1 MEEEKLE
8 IDLVVKKGN
17 YQRLGVTKEEDGIN
31 FAVAVA
37 GSHEV
42 KLVLYKK
49 GSPHIAQEIPFPKEH
64 LIGDILAI
72 KVCGLRW
79 SEYEYNYWSDGQ
91 IFQDPYARLI
101 VGREHFGEAVSLEDG
116 DTIRCGFAFETYDWM
131 EDTNPQIPYQEIIS
145 YQLHVRGFT
154 RHNGSKVRHKGTF
167 LGLQEKIPYL
177 RELGINQVKL
187 MPAYEFDE
195 IKKLH
200 AQMSMSYEMRQEE
213 MPRVNY
219 WGYEAGNYFAPKKSY
234 GASKDVI
241 REFKDLVR
249 TMHANGMEVIME
261 FYFPNQINPR
271 LIMDCLTFWV
281 TNYHIDG
288 FHILADQVLCNM
300 LAKDPL
306 LSRTK
311 IMAVYFP
318 TEEFYS
324 EPPFPEYENLAE
336 CNDGFLIDIRRF
348 LKGDE
353 DQLNQFTYRIRR
365 NPAGRGIINYI
376 TNHDGFTLMD
386 LVSYDEKHNE
396 ANGEQNR
403 DGSSYNYSWNCGVEG
418 KSRKKKILDLRM
430 KQIKNAFLLLLL
442 SQGTPMLLAGDE
454 IGNSQEGNNNPYC
467 QDNEISWVDWNL
479 NKKNQEILQ
488 FVKDVIAFRKRHK
501 ILHMPYELRVM
512 DTVSCGYPDVSYHG
526 SRAWY
531 GAFEHTNRQ
540 VGVMYCGFYAG
551 EDIFLYTAYNMH
563 WVEHEF
569 ALPHLPENLDWY
581 TAIDTGKSDGNCVY
595 EEGSE
600 PLLEVQNIFTVLPRT
615 IVVLIGR
622 AKEKDK
628 KTTRC

>member
-91 IFQDPYARLI
+91 IFQDPYAQLI

-261 FYFPNQINPR
+261 FYFPNQINSR

-430 KQIKNAFLLLLL
+430 KQIRNAFLLLLL

>member
-91 IFQDPYARLI
+91 IFQDPYAQLI

-600 PLLEVQNIFTVLPRT
+600 PLLEVQNIFTVLPIT

>member
-91 IFQDPYARLI
+91 IFQDPYAQLI

-167 LGLQEKIPYL
+167 MGVQEKIPYL

>member
-49 GSPHIAQEIPFPKEH
+49 GSPHIAQELPFPKEH

-91 IFQDPYARLI
+91 IFQDPYAQLI

-167 LGLQEKIPYL
+167 MGLQEKIPYL

>member
-91 IFQDPYARLI
+91 IFQDPYAQLI

-167 LGLQEKIPYL
+167 LGLQEKILYL

>member
-167 LGLQEKIPYL
+167 MGLQEKIPYL

>member
-91 IFQDPYARLI
+91 IFQDPYAQLI

-167 LGLQEKIPYL
+167 MGVQEKIPYL
-177 RELGINQVKL
+177 RQLGINQVKL

>member
-1 MEEEKLE
+1 MEKEKPE
-8 IDLVVKKGN
+8 IDLVVKRGN
-17 YQRLGVTKEEDGIN
+17 YLRLGVTEEEDGIN
-31 FAVAVA
+31 FAVAA
-37 GSHEV
+37 SGSHEV

-49 GSPHIAQEIPFPKEH
+49 GSPCIIKEIPFPDGQ
-64 LIGDILAI
+64 LIGDIYAM
-72 KVCGLRW
+72 KVCGLLW
-79 SEYEYNYWSDGQ
+79 SQYEYNYMSDGQ

-101 VGREHFGEAVSLEDG
+101 VGREHFGEEVSAEEG
-116 DTIRCGFAFETYDWM
+116 DAIRCGFAFEPYDWM
-131 EDTNPQIPYQEIIS
+131 EDQNPRIPYQEIIA

-154 RHNGSKVRHKGTF
+154 RHNGSRVRHKGTF

-177 RELGINQVKL
+177 KDLGINQVKL
-187 MPAYEFDE
+187 MPSYEFDE

-200 AQMSMSYEMRQEE
+200 PQMSMSYELRETE
-213 MPRVNY
+213 IPRVNY
-219 WGYEAGNYFAPKKSY
+219 WGYEPGNYFAPKKSY
-234 GASKDVI
+234 GATKDVV

-249 TMHANGMEVIME
+249 TMHANGMEIIME
-261 FYFPNQINPR
+261 FYFPDQISPR
-271 LIMDCLTFWV
+271 LIMDCLTYWV
-281 TNYHIDG
+281 ADYHIDG

-318 TEEFYS
+318 TEELYR
-324 EPPFPEYENLAE
+324 EVPFPEYENLAE
-336 CNDGFLIDIRRF
+336 CNDGFLVDIRRF

-365 NPAGRGIINYI
+365 NPAGRGMINYI
-376 TNHDGFTLMD
+376 TNHDGFTMMD

-403 DGSSYNYSWNCGVEG
+403 DGSSHNYSWNCGVEG

-454 IGNSQEGNNNPYC
+454 IGNSQDGNNNPYC
-467 QDNEISWVDWNL
+467 QDNELSWVDWNL
-479 NKKNQEILQ
+479 NKKNLEILQ
-488 FVKDVIAFRKRHK
+488 FVKDAIAFRKRHK

-512 DTVSCGYPDVSYHG
+512 DTVSCGYPDISYHG
-526 SRAWY
+526 NRAWY

-551 EDIFLYTAYNMH
+551 EDIFLYAAYNMH

-581 TAIDTGKSDGNCVY
+581 TAIDTGKADGNSVY

-600 PLLEVQNIFTVLPRT
+600 PLLDVQNIFTVLPRT
-615 IVVLIGR
+615 IVVLIGK

>member
-91 IFQDPYARLI
+91 IFQDPYAQLI

-154 RHNGSKVRHKGTF
+154 RHNGSKIRHKGTF
-167 LGLQEKIPYL
+167 MGLQEKIPYL

>member
-91 IFQDPYARLI
+91 IFQDPYAQLI

>member
-79 SEYEYNYWSDGQ
+79 SEYEYNYCSDGQ

-101 VGREHFGEAVSLEDG
+101 VGREHFGEAVSQEDG
-116 DTIRCGFAFETYDWM
+116 DAIRCGFAFETYDWM

-261 FYFPNQINPR
+261 FYFPNQINSR

>member
-91 IFQDPYARLI
+91 IFQDPYAQLI

-167 LGLQEKIPYL
+167 MGLQEKIPYL

>member
-64 LIGDILAI
+64 LIGNILAI

-91 IFQDPYARLI
+91 IFQDPYAQLI

>member
-167 LGLQEKIPYL
+167 LGLQEKITYL

>member
-91 IFQDPYARLI
+91 IFQDPYAQLI

-234 GASKDVI
+234 GASNDVI

>member
-91 IFQDPYARLI
+91 IFQDPYAQLI

-167 LGLQEKIPYL
+167 MGVQEKIPYL

-187 MPAYEFDE
+187 MPAYEFNE

>member
-79 SEYEYNYWSDGQ
+79 SEYEYNYCSDGQ
-91 IFQDPYARLI
+91 IFQDPYAQLI

-154 RHNGSKVRHKGTF
+154 RHNGSKIRHKGTF

-261 FYFPNQINPR
+261 FYFPNQINSR